1 MSETLS
7 SVPPGRY
14 DVFTGRAGGFRV
26 TVLRPVQSSK
36 VQPGTS
42 TKESLLESASQDSL
56 VPEGQPFCER
66 EGQKLARRRFQNGS
80 LFLRGKEE
88 KKWIARWRED
98 VIEAGQLKRVYRS
111 EVIGTLK
118 DFPTQR
124 LAKRELYDR
133 LSTVNDLRY
142 RARPTSTFQEFVS
155 RWQSM
160 VLSQHKP
167 STQATIRSQIRKY
180 LIPFFGSWKLREIG
194 PEEIQRF
201 LSGVK
206 RSPKTVK
213 NLFATLQMLW
223 KSARAWGYVAHDAV
237 SDAVLPKQ
245 RRARRR
251 FFTIEEAQRILA
263 AVCEPYY
270 TFYWLAAES
279 GMRAGELC
287 GLRTDDFDLER
298 GIVCI
303 RQSVW
308 RGKFQSPKSENAVR
322 AFALSPQ
329 LLAHILEFLR
339 RWQPNERRLLFATRN
354 GTPWDANLLVK
365 RKLYPLLDS
374 LGIERGGLHAF
385 RHMNSTLMDRLGVPL
400 KVRQERLGHSDPR
413 LTLDVYTHMVN
424 ADDLRFAAQI
434 GEMLHSNS
442 IAPELHPFAPKSQKE
457 GVAVERQPLVN

>member
-1 MSETLS
+1 MGEILS
-7 SVPPGRY
+7 SIPTGRY
-14 DVFTGRAGGFRV
+14 ELFKGSAGGFRV
-26 TVLRPVQSSK
+26 TILRPIERSEM
-36 VQPGTS
+36 QPGTG
-42 TKESLLESASQDSL
+42 TKDSLPRAASQDTL
-56 VPEGQPFCER
+56 ACEGQPFCER
-66 EGQKLARRRFQNGS
+66 EGKKLARRRFQNGS
-80 LFLRGKEE
+80 LFLRGKEG

-124 LAKRELYDR
+124 LAKRELYER

-142 RARPTSTFQEFVS
+142 RARPTSTFQEFAS

-201 LSGVK
+201 LSGIK

-237 SDAVLPKQ
+237 SDAVLPMQ
-245 RRARRR
+245 RKARRR
-251 FFTIEEAQRILA
+251 FFTMEEVQRILA

-270 TFYWLAAES
+270 TFYWLAAET

-287 GLRTDDFDLER
+287 GLLTDDFDLER
-298 GIVCI
+298 GIVSI

-329 LLAHILEFLR
+329 LLAQIVEFLR
-339 RWQPNERRLLFATRN
+339 RWHPNERRLLFATRN

-400 KVRQERLGHSDPR
+400 KVRQERLGHSDPW
-413 LTLDVYTHMVN
+413 LTLDVYTHVVN
-424 ADDLRFAAQI
+424 ADDLRFAAQM

-442 IAPELHPFAPKSQKE
+442 IAPELHPFAPKSQEK
-457 GVAVERQPLVN
+457 GVAPVGQPLVN